1 MASKDSTA
9 EAKTARTLYREEL
22 LRGYQ
27 DSLVGICLKKAA
39 LVSAAA
45 ARAAIVSTD
54 VSREWVEW
62 ALCVDS
68 ESSAEELTSGAH
80 SHSR

>member
-1 MASKDSTA
+1 MASKDNTA

-45 ARAAIVSTD
+45 ARAAIVSKD

-62 ALCVDS
+62 ALCADS
-68 ESSAEELTSGAH
+68 ESSAEELASSAH